1 MFHLCKT
8 SAETAQQTPCR
19 HTDEDR
25 SFIGSWVTEEVKK
38 AVQMGHMIAKI
49 YEVWHFD
56 QVSQY
61 DPKSK
66 TGGLFTEYVNTFLK
80 IKQELVDGRNRVG
93 QKMIRTNTLTCI
105 TRKRGFFF
113 LQQNK
118 SESWI
123 TGTGKAHGQLFLGK
137 FGQT

>member
-1 MFHLCKT
+1 MKYGT
-8 SAETAQQTPCR
+8 
-19 HTDEDR
+19 
-25 SFIGSWVTEEVKK
+25 
-38 AVQMGHMIAKI
+38 
-49 YEVWHFD
+49 D

-113 LQQNK
+113 FIATK
-118 SESWI
+118 
-123 TGTGKAHGQLFLGK
+123 
-137 FGQT
+137 